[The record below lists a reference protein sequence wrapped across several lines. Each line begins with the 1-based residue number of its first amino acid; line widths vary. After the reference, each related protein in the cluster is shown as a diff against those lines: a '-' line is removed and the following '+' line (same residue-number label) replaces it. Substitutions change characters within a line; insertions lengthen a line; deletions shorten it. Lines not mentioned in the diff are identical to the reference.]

1 MCVLKDVFDEHGMRA
16 TPTGQQ
22 RGSSVFFFLV
32 AQKKEDLLHHFVDVT
47 RWPLAHIT
55 GIRIGM
61 CLCSKAASV
70 CVDPAQGLRTVRLIV
85 AAAAVHSSSVLAH
98 RFVTHVQIES
108 S

>member
-1 MCVLKDVFDEHGMRA
+1 MS
-16 TPTGQQ
+16 TGCEQLPP
-22 RGSSVFFFLV
+22 GSSEGAVFFFFLV